1 MTTLA
6 PNTARAREQ
15 LTEIAALLPE
25 LGDVLA
31 TLAGLRGGGPDL
43 ATATVL
49 TGSPVEAAVIA
60 TDRGRAPLDELDR
73 IAADWGRHPGEA
85 DPVPWMA
92 ANIARV
98 EHTRGRIEP
107 EHLDTIAWA
116 HATITRLVYRPK
128 HAGTCPVGH
137 EPPATMETTGPD
149 QHYCPQCETTR
160 TTTEIKALQRFR
172 LLAADPHLTAAEA
185 ARLTGIKAATIR
197 KWIERGHLTRD
208 PEGRVSLAE
217 VSHRAHQAR

>member
-6 PNTARAREQ
+6 PSTARAREQ
-15 LTEIAALLPE
+15 LAEIAALLPE
-25 LGDVLA
+25 LGDVLS

-43 ATATVL
+43 ASAATL

-73 IAADWGRHPGEA
+73 IAADWGRRPGET
-85 DPVPWMA
+85 DPIPWMA
-92 ANIARV
+92 ANIAKV

-107 EHLDTIAWA
+107 EHLATIAWA
-116 HATITRLVYRPK
+116 HSVVSRLVYRPK
-128 HAGTCPVGH
+128 HAGACPVGH
-137 EPPATMETTGPD
+137 EPPVTMETTGPD
-149 QHYCPQCETTR
+149 AHYCPTCEVTR
-160 TTTEIKALQRFR
+160 TAAEIKALQRFR

-185 ARLTGIKAATIR
+185 ARLTGVKAATIR

-208 PEGRVSLAE
+208 NEGRVSLAD
-217 VSHRAHQAR
+217 VTHHVQQAR